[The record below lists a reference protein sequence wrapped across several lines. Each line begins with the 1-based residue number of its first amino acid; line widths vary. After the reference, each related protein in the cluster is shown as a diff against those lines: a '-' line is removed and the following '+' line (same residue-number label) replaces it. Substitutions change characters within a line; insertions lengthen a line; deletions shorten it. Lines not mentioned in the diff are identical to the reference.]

1 MKYTDSKE
9 FNKANFIS
17 RNPTEIAEPE
27 QNYEK
32 EYVINAIAQLTTE
45 YGRIGRLFNQSESAE
60 IDKMA
65 DLHDTLAQPDT
76 CNCKK
81 NNYHSHSNSTANQIN
96 IENTRRTFSQ
106 AKLNNDNND
115 NRQTPGRLLETLH

>member
-9 FNKANFIS
+9 FNNANFIS

-81 NNYHSHSNSTANQIN
+81 TITTLIQ
-96 IENTRRTFSQ
+96 TRP
-106 AKLNNDNND
+106 LI
-115 NRQTPGRLLETLH
+115 RLTLRIHAVPFLKPN